1 MPRPLR
7 IKDPGAIDHAMHRG
21 DRPEAI
27 SASRSQ
33 SQGSA
38 RQEAKGRNNGVQ
50 NFVKNEDWLGVC
62 GGWVDRCE
70 AGWGGV
76 ARPFMGRA

>member
-38 RQEAKGRNNGVQ
+38 RQEAKAGTPPGYSSDGSGDLRRRTYS
-50 NFVKNEDWLGVC
+50 EC
-62 GGWVDRCE
+62 G
-70 AGWGGV
+70 AGKTT
-76 ARPFMGRA
+76 RS